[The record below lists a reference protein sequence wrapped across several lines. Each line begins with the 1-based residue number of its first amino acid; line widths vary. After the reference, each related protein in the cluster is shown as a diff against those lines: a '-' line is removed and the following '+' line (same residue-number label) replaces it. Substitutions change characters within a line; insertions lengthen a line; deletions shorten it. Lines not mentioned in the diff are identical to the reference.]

1 MQKRVGAELKTRLNN
16 SFCDSFSAMSR
27 KGSKK
32 LIKLRP
38 SPKASDEQ
46 QHLLPF
52 ESRRPL
58 GTVSLQHFLE
68 LADKALHSKLK
79 PKHK

>member
-32 LIKLRP
+32 LKLHP

-58 GTVSLQHFLE
+58 GTVSLQRFLE

>member
-1 MQKRVGAELKTRLNN
+1 
-16 SFCDSFSAMSR
+16 MSR

-58 GTVSLQHFLE
+58 GTVSLQHFLD
-68 LADKALHSKLK
+68 DKALLSKLK

>member
-32 LIKLRP
+32 LKLRP

-79 PKHK
+79 RKHK